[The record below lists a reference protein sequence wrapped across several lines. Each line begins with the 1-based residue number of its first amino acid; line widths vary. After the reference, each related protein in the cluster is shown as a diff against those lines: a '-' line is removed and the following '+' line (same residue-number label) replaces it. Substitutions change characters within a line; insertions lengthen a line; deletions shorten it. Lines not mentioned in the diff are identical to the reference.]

1 MKRFLGLLVFV
12 AVSAGA
18 AFAQDPPP
26 MPPQGGGG
34 QMRQLQMPSFAELDK
49 NKDGKISRDE
59 FPSQFPAQT
68 FDRLDTNHDGFIDE
82 TEWNA
87 MRARFG
93 GGGGGGP
100 RTGESLLKLLDANG
114 DGKVSRDEFAKILT
128 LFDVLDKDHNGD
140 LSQDELNGFFRAVNE
155 SQTQATGGVEVNNL
169 FEKYDKNKDGKITA
183 EELGNERI
191 FKSLDL
197 NKDGVI
203 DRAEAET
210 ALKQLKKAAEAK
222 KASQTPNN

>member
-1 MKRFLGLLVFV
+1 MKRLLGLLVFV

-34 QMRQLQMPSFAELDK
+34 QMRQTQLPSFAELDK

-59 FPSQFPAQT
+59 FPSQFPAQM

-140 LSQDELNGFFRAVNE
+140 LSPDELNGFFRAVNE

-183 EELGNERI
+183 EEIGNERI